1 MMKTALLHMH
11 YTAEEAHQLLQL
23 LDELR
28 DSIWNNYHEQIIAYC
43 RQSEAEENTN
53 VDDIFEDDNDS
64 IPF

>member
-1 MMKTALLHMH
+1 MMKTALLNMH

-28 DSIWNNYHEQIIAYC
+28 DSLWNNYHEQIIEYC
-43 RQSEAEENTN
+43 SQAEAQENAD
-53 VDDIFEDDNDS
+53 VDDTFEDEDDV